1 MLIIAP
7 KLASQEKLI
16 LYMTFLAKRLL
27 PIDFEDTYEVADFEV
42 ENSEF
47 WKSGILIVFAQEWP
61 QISPY
66 RTNSECAL

>member
-27 PIDFEDTYEVADFEV
+27 PIDFGASYEEADF
-42 ENSEF
+42 
-47 WKSGILIVFAQEWP
+47 
-61 QISPY
+61 
-66 RTNSECAL
+66 